1 MDQSRLHQ
9 YLRLIK
15 RWWWLAVASML
26 IAGVS
31 SYLGLQRTP
40 RIYQSTTTV
49 MVGQSLGTL
58 SPTGSDLAI
67 GQQLTHTYAQLVR
80 RESLLAAAA
89 AQLGLAE
96 PPSPESVT
104 AQQVAGTQLLEISVL
119 DTSPERARALAD
131 AIAQQLILLTPAARE
146 ITEREAFVQ
155 EQLDDLEAKIA
166 ATREEMEQ
174 ERAKFE
180 AASSASAVQQHQANI
195 DALQQQLT
203 YYQNS
208 YASLLANTQQATN
221 RVSVVE
227 PATLPTRPVSP
238 SVMSSMALA
247 MAIGLALAVSGA
259 LVTELLDGRVRS
271 AEEAVRYAG
280 LPLFASIPPLDHV
293 NELGGLVTV
302 YAPRSPAAESFRL
315 LGTRIALES
324 GDGPLATVMFVSPG
338 PGEGKSL
345 AVANVGVAFAEAG
358 REVLIVDS
366 DLRRP
371 SQHGLF
377 GLENELGLADL
388 LRDPHA
394 DLSRLIQA
402 TRVPRLSLMA
412 AGETASSPGSPLAM
426 DNLNGEVKAL
436 LQEAYKD
443 PYGLLAS
450 EHLGAALER
459 LQERYRLVLFD
470 SPPPSIFP
478 DAAILAS
485 RVDAVLMMADVTV
498 TQRALLAEVAE
509 QLRHSGA
516 HLLGLVLNRSRE
528 GDASSRQ
535 AYYRY
540 YYDSEGHR
548 QRQRAESS
556 GVPGGEPSR
565 PSGLMARL
573 QAWRAGGMGQT
584 HPAPHPAASVPPEA
598 PKDEAH
604 QAEESAS

>member
-9 YLRLIK
+9 YLRIIK

-40 RIYQSTTTV
+40 RIYRSTTTV
-49 MVGQSLGTL
+49 MVGQSLETL

-96 PPSPESVT
+96 PPEAEAVT

-119 DTSPERARALAD
+119 DTSPQRARALAD

-227 PATLPTRPVSP
+227 PATLPTKPVSP
-238 SVMSSMALA
+238 NVMSSMALA
-247 MAIGLALAVSGA
+247 MAIGLALAVTGA
-259 LVTELLDGRVRS
+259 LVTEMLDGRIRS
-271 AEEAVRYAG
+271 AEEAVRYSG
-280 LPLFASIPPLDHV
+280 LPLFASIPPLEQVRD
-293 NELGGLVTV
+293 LGGLVTV
-302 YAPRSPAAESFRL
+302 YDPRSPASESFRL

-324 GDGPLATVMFVSPG
+324 GDGPLSTVMFVSPS

-345 AVANVGVAFAEAG
+345 AVANLGVAFAEAG

-377 GLENELGLADL
+377 GLENEIGFADL
-388 LRDPHA
+388 LRDPQA
-394 DLSRLIQA
+394 DLPRVVQA
-402 TRVPRLSLMA
+402 TKVPRLSLLA

-426 DNLNGEVKAL
+426 EHLNGEVRAL

-450 EHLGAALER
+450 EHLGAVLER
-459 LQERYRLVLFD
+459 LKDRYRLVIFD
-470 SPPPSIFP
+470 SPPPTIFP
-478 DAAILAS
+478 DAAILAA
-485 RVDAVLMMADVTV
+485 RVDAVLLVADATI
-498 TQRALLAEVAE
+498 TQRALLADVAN
-509 QLRHSGA
+509 QLRQSGA
-516 HLLGLVLNRSRE
+516 KLLGLVLNRSKD
-528 GDASSRQ
+528 GGASSRQ

-548 QRQRAESS
+548 ERRHS
-556 GVPGGEPSR
+556 GVRGTTLAGAAPISLTG
-565 PSGLMARL
+565 RL
-573 QAWRAGGMGQT
+573 QEWRERGPSWARVRPT
-584 HPAPHPAASVPPEA
+584 PEPAPPPREE
-598 PKDEAH
+598 PEDEAH
-604 QAEESAS
+604 PAEQSAG